1 MIPCCL
7 CLVTCVLRKTVAF
20 NASPIPFF
28 TQPRP
33 PLRPRP
39 RHHTVVSLI
48 QNNQHFM
55 YSRRITPFYMGN
67 GDSDECGN
75 QQLDDDDEESHPMN
89 RDELM
94 KIPISILLSKLTEN
108 DIRIPPTA
116 NRKDLV
122 QMILEHYK
130 LQQVQTNRDI
140 KIVQR
145 KVSEDAVRKRL
156 SQTKRGVRR
165 KGDPDP
171 MQDDEEY
178 KYKRRTRT
186 PPPSR
191 FPNGRMGDIRTKSQG
206 QAMKS
211 RREIRRE
218 RNDQLG
224 GVWDDA
230 FIPTAK
236 EATRWGMKAVDGA
249 TNVAK
254 VTTDDLGR
262 RLMKLKRSRRAIDED
277 NDGAKVKEADWFY
290 VSKDEDMLSRSRPIS
305 NQSKSTSKSNV
316 IRPNSR
322 RKPKKLKRRVSVGEN
337 IGEINEIGTGQSGTK
352 KLKRRVSVGEQIGEI
367 NEIGTGQSGNKLLA
381 LPPTLD
387 GVVYMPDLNQGLKN
401 DEQNGTN
408 PALPIYYQKRGVSSN
423 DWNAHG
429 NYEDDSKRTKTRR
442 PNPRISRQRL
452 NRTSNAKKK
461 VYSVYPEGKDDFD
474 LEEIYGK
481 AAAGAIDSVGE
492 FLADV
497 ASGEYG
503 KENKTASWER
513 NSTSTANE
521 QQKESE
527 QIPKRRYWRDRLAE
541 RVDLALGVHED
552 GGYYKSWQDRHDREH
567 EQESE
572 GNDPVSIFYGKQKKR
587 RRSKTVVGP
596 FWEKDGSLKS
606 LLFGRNSDDQ
616 QLAFNVSFCVSCK
629 LSILTIVL
637 MLVVHF
643 VKRNFSRKTLASV
656 SSSKRPSK
664 LYLQSS
670 VTYVAGLLA
679 GELCPNPLLSLCWR
693 HLL

>member
-1 MIPCCL
+1 
-7 CLVTCVLRKTVAF
+7 
-20 NASPIPFF
+20 
-28 TQPRP
+28 
-33 PLRPRP
+33 
-39 RHHTVVSLI
+39 
-48 QNNQHFM
+48 
-55 YSRRITPFYMGN
+55 
-67 GDSDECGN
+67 
-75 QQLDDDDEESHPMN
+75 
-89 RDELM
+89 
-94 KIPISILLSKLTEN
+94 
-108 DIRIPPTA
+108 
-116 NRKDLV
+116 
-122 QMILEHYK
+122 
-130 LQQVQTNRDI
+130 
-140 KIVQR
+140 
-145 KVSEDAVRKRL
+145 
-156 SQTKRGVRR
+156 
-165 KGDPDP
+165 
-171 MQDDEEY
+171 
-178 KYKRRTRT
+178 
-186 PPPSR
+186 
-191 FPNGRMGDIRTKSQG
+191 
-206 QAMKS
+206 
-211 RREIRRE
+211 
-218 RNDQLG
+218 
-224 GVWDDA
+224 
-230 FIPTAK
+230 
-236 EATRWGMKAVDGA
+236 
-249 TNVAK
+249 
-254 VTTDDLGR
+254 
-262 RLMKLKRSRRAIDED
+262 
-277 NDGAKVKEADWFY
+277 
-290 VSKDEDMLSRSRPIS
+290 
-305 NQSKSTSKSNV
+305 
-316 IRPNSR
+316 
-322 RKPKKLKRRVSVGEN
+322 
-337 IGEINEIGTGQSGTK
+337 
-352 KLKRRVSVGEQIGEI
+352 
-367 NEIGTGQSGNKLLA
+367 
-381 LPPTLD
+381 
-387 GVVYMPDLNQGLKN
+387 MPDLNQGLKN